1 MLRYLRMDLYRLV
14 KGKMLWVVLGI
25 VLAVSVASAYMAWLT
40 VNPEFAPSGTN
51 SSSGFVIGATDG
63 SAESAGYEML
73 SGAQIADFSR
83 NQTAM
88 WLSGGAL
95 ALFVSVMPALL
106 FAADFSSGYVK
117 NLPTSRK
124 DRLAYYGEKLVLVVL
139 LVALLLVFGIATF
152 EVSRIVSGLSYAHV
166 GSAAD
171 IALWF
176 GLSVLIVSMYG
187 AAIAVVT
194 WLTQSKAAGLAAAI
208 AVGSTLLGG
217 LVVTVLQGLAMLWEP
232 FNRAMEW
239 LPFYSYKLLLENA
252 GTLSSAP
259 DAVSH
264 IVAVCGAVLVACVAV
279 ALGVCAR
286 KDV

>member
-95 ALFVSVMPALL
+95 ALFVSVMTALL

-187 AAIAVVT
+187 AAIAV
-194 WLTQSKAAGLAAAI
+194 
-208 AVGSTLLGG
+208 GSTLLGG